1 LTEFFLAK
9 LQFDGKK
16 LFVQRIFF
24 SIAVADILHNNIRTF
39 LAKAFFYTPATSR
52 EGNLDSFLLLFL
64 IFCLVYKKQIDPN
77 DIGKVR
83 KNFNVKN

>member
-1 LTEFFLAK
+1 VFSNFLNA
-9 LQFDGKK
+9 L
-16 LFVQRIFF
+16 
-24 SIAVADILHNNIRTF
+24 
-39 LAKAFFYTPATSR
+39 TSR

-83 KNFNVKN
+83 KNFNVKNGKQKKNNGAMSHFEQRKASH